1 MEITVSLDVLNI
13 IVRVGILVVQTVIF
27 LSISSLLLFK
37 KDLLD
42 YKRVWIP
49 TVLTIP
55 LYFILIYMGDVI
67 DWSKQT
73 SNMIFFGLM
82 MGSFF
87 PMYFFTYLA
96 KRNYRNKHRYM
107 PKYLEFMLGAFRT
120 FFFLILTLVYGML
133 IYHFVISFK

>member
-55 LYFILIYMGDVI
+55 L
-67 DWSKQT
+67 
-73 SNMIFFGLM
+73 
-82 MGSFF
+82 
-87 PMYFFTYLA
+87 
-96 KRNYRNKHRYM
+96 
-107 PKYLEFMLGAFRT
+107 
-120 FFFLILTLVYGML
+120 
-133 IYHFVISFK
+133 